1 MVHPAPCYIYI
12 VLSRTETGFAR
23 ALRNVGHLNYN
34 HSAISLDRDLRE
46 LYSFARSEQY
56 GWLTARLVHE
66 TTDRYLVNAKND
78 IPIRVYRI
86 PVTQQQHDW
95 VRRTILEIKEDPKYI
110 YNLLSVLTYPLFG
123 GFSTYKAFS
132 CSEFVAYVLKNLGY
146 TLCKPQSRYRPDD
159 LQPLLEEYLCY
170 DGKLLEYSTVRTT
183 SDSYFRPFSMRL
195 LNASIL
201 SVLIL
206 LHRVIPVVFHIRS
219 RFHKPVII
227 DCEKQGM

>member
-1 MVHPAPCYIYI
+1 MEHAIPCYIYI

-23 ALRNVGHLNYN
+23 TLRSLGHLNYS
-34 HSAISLDRDLRE
+34 HSAISLDKDLRE

-56 GWLTARLVHE
+56 GLLTARLVHE

-95 VRRTILEIKEDPKYI
+95 VRKTIHEIKDDPKYI
-110 YNLLSVLTYPLFG
+110 YNFLSVLTYPLFG

-146 TLCKPQSRYRPDD
+146 TLHKPQSHYRPDD
-159 LQPLLEEYLCY
+159 LQFLLEDHLCY
-170 DGKLLEYSTVRTT
+170 DGKLLEYSPVRTT
-183 SDSYFRPFSMRL
+183 SDTYFRPFSMQL
-195 LNASIL
+195 LNASMMV
-201 SVLIL
+201 VLIL
-206 LHRVIPVVFHIRS
+206 LRRVIPVIFHCRS
-219 RFHKPVII
+219 RFYRPVII
-227 DCEKQGM
+227 ECEKQGM

>member
-1 MVHPAPCYIYI
+1 MEHPFSCYIYI

-23 ALRNVGHLNYN
+23 TLRSVGHLNYN
-34 HSAISLDRDLRE
+34 HSAISLDKDLRE

-95 VRRTILEIKEDPKYI
+95 VRKTIYDIMADPKYI

-132 CSEFVAYVLKNLGY
+132 CSEFVAYVLHHLGY
-146 TLCKPQSRYRPDD
+146 RLSKPQSRYRPDD

-170 DGKLLEYSTVRTT
+170 DGKLLEFSSVRTT
-183 SDSYFRPFSMRL
+183 SDTYFRPFTMQL
-195 LNASIL
+195 LNASVL
-201 SVLIL
+201 AVLIL
-206 LHRVIPVVFHIRS
+206 LRRLVPVIFRVRS
-219 RFHKPVII
+219 RFYKPVII
-227 DCEKQGM
+227 ECEKQGM